1 MNLELLMLLNFQ
13 EKVIQS
19 SKPSMVLFS
28 NDGCHLC
35 TQLKPI
41 CLILAEEYSG
51 LINFFNVDTLEEE
64 KLTEIFSDDGVPTI
78 YFFVNGD
85 GTEIPYPADE
95 NSGYDEKTLRNFFNV
110 FTSGKLKIV

>member
-1 MNLELLMLLNFQ
+1 MKEVTIDNFEEEVLNS
-13 EKVIQS
+13 KVPCVVKFTS
-19 SKPSMVLFS
+19 
-28 NDGCHLC
+28 DHCHLC
-35 TQLKPI
+35 HGLVPIMESTQEKFNKF
-41 CLILAEEYSG
+41 
-51 LINFFNVDTLEEE
+51 NFYNVDTEKEET
-64 KLTEIFSDDGVPTI
+64 LTKIFSDDGVPTI